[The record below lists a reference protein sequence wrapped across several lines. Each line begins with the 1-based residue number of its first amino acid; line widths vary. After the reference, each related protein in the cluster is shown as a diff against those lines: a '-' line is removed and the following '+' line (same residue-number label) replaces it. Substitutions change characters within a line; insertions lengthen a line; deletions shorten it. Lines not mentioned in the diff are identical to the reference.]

1 MRVNQLL
8 GMGACFA
15 MLALTGCM
23 DKDVYDPGKDPTVLK
38 PESEYFDFTTTT
50 NVAFEVNY
58 GEIGSNAL
66 IEIFT
71 EYPISYNETGSFVIQ
86 GEPVYKI
93 FADTKGRFVGDVELP
108 TAAKVVYVF
117 SPTWG
122 VPMCVEASVENG
134 KVTVNETD
142 AASRAVVATRAKSN
156 LKLVT
161 VNNAQKVYSLV
172 EISDS
177 YGKPGDINGLIE
189 DNKVISS
196 KFINNVQKALWK
208 GKSSKPDKLN
218 NSNYVRDTEH
228 VNTTIA
234 KAYQNEQGQIVTV
247 ADAELFFTF
256 LTESCWYQ
264 NVVGYYYYKT
274 GECPAAPDQVKKIVI
289 FPNASIKGNVPYLN
303 WYDKVPGGATNYGS
317 RNAPLETNR
326 KVQLLFQDDQGN
338 LSTKFPAGYTIG
350 YFIIADG
357 FKCGSKGHD
366 GFIDTDKSFVYSNEE
381 WNKNYQGQKARF
393 ISLSAEGGT
402 VVYGVEDGG
411 DSSYED
417 LLFCIDANPNEAIQ
431 DPDRPVID
439 PDEPEVSETENN
451 YMSFAYEDIWPS
463 GGDYDL
469 NDVIIEY
476 HRSITFNKDNY
487 VSEVKET
494 YEPVQKAGAA
504 TNRNALAVQ
513 YATDQ
518 RGEMVLPSSAVDE
531 TQTNSIILFPNA
543 MDVRNQK
550 FVITRTFAAGAMK
563 KDALKVGNSI
573 LNPYIIVNYE
583 GAGKD
588 NRTEVHLPKSK
599 ATNLANSD
607 QIGKEADAYYVN
619 KDGKHPFAISIPGT
633 FTPVTETVT
642 IDKEYPDFEKWV
654 ESDGKEYTDWY
665 KNYQKSAN

>member
-93 FADTKGRFVGDVELP
+93 FADTKG
-108 TAAKVVYVF
+108 
-117 SPTWG
+117 PTWG

-142 AASRAVVATRAKSN
+142 AASRAVAATRAKSN

-189 DNKVISS
+189 YNKVISS

-494 YEPVQKAGAA
+494 YEPVQKVGAA
-504 TNRNALAVQ
+504 TNRNAFAVQ

-518 RGEMVLPSSAVDE
+518 RGEMVLPSGAVDE

-633 FTPVTETVT
+633 FTSVTETVT

>member
-66 IEIFT
+66 VEIFT

-142 AASRAVVATRAKSN
+142 AASRAVAATRAKSN

-189 DNKVISS
+189 YNKVISS

-439 PDEPEVSETENN
+439 PEEPEVSETENN
-451 YMSFAYEDIWPS
+451 YRSFAYEDIWPS

-494 YEPVQKAGAA
+494 YEPVQKVGAA
-504 TNRNALAVQ
+504 TNRNAFAVQ

-518 RGEMVLPSSAVDE
+518 RGEMVLPSGAVDE

-633 FTPVTETVT
+633 FTSVTETVT

>member
-1 MRVNQLL
+1 M
-8 GMGACFA
+8 
-15 MLALTGCM
+15 
-23 DKDVYDPGKDPTVLK
+23 
-38 PESEYFDFTTTT
+38 
-50 NVAFEVNY
+50 
-58 GEIGSNAL
+58 
-66 IEIFT
+66 
-71 EYPISYNETGSFVIQ
+71 
-86 GEPVYKI
+86 
-93 FADTKGRFVGDVELP
+93 
-108 TAAKVVYVF
+108 
-117 SPTWG
+117 
-122 VPMCVEASVENG
+122 
-134 KVTVNETD
+134 
-142 AASRAVVATRAKSN
+142 
-156 LKLVT
+156 
-161 VNNAQKVYSLV
+161 
-172 EISDS
+172 
-177 YGKPGDINGLIE
+177 
-189 DNKVISS
+189 
-196 KFINNVQKALWK
+196 
-208 GKSSKPDKLN
+208 
-218 NSNYVRDTEH
+218 RDTEH

-274 GECPAAPDQVKKIVI
+274 GECPTAPDQVKKIVI
-289 FPNASIKGNVPYLN
+289 FPNASIAGNVPYLN
-303 WYDKVPGGATNYGS
+303 WGDRVPGGATNYGS
-317 RNAPLETNR
+317 RNAPLKTNR
-326 KVQLLFQDDQGN
+326 KVQLLFQDEQGN

-357 FKCGSKGHD
+357 FQCGSKGYD

-451 YMSFAYEDIWPS
+451 YISFAYEDIWPS

-494 YEPVQKAGAA
+494 YEPVQKVGAA
-504 TNRNALAVQ
+504 TNRNAFAVQ

-518 RGEMVLPSSAVDE
+518 RGEMVLPSGAVDE
-531 TQTNSIILFPNA
+531 TQTNSIILFSNA
-543 MDVRNQK
+543 IDMRNQK
-550 FVITRTFAAGAMK
+550 FVITRTFAAGTMK

>member
-142 AASRAVVATRAKSN
+142 AASRAVAATRAKSN

-161 VNNAQKVYSLV
+161 VNNGQKVYSLV

-189 DNKVISS
+189 YNKVISS

-494 YEPVQKAGAA
+494 YEPVQKVGAA
-504 TNRNALAVQ
+504 TNRNAFAVQ

-518 RGEMVLPSSAVDE
+518 RGEMVLPSGAVDE

>member
-15 MLALTGCM
+15 MLALAGCM

-71 EYPISYNETGSFVIQ
+71 EDPISYNETGSFVIQ

-93 FADTKGRFVGDVELP
+93 FADAKGRFVGDVELP

-142 AASRAVVATRAKSN
+142 AASRAVAATRAKSN

-196 KFINNVQKALWK
+196 KFIYNVQKALWK

-289 FPNASIKGNVPYLN
+289 FPNASIAGNVPYLN
-303 WYDKVPGGATNYGS
+303 WGDRVPG
-317 RNAPLETNR
+317 
-326 KVQLLFQDDQGN
+326 
-338 LSTKFPAGYTIG
+338 
-350 YFIIADG
+350 
-357 FKCGSKGHD
+357 
-366 GFIDTDKSFVYSNEE
+366 
-381 WNKNYQGQKARF
+381 
-393 ISLSAEGGT
+393 
-402 VVYGVEDGG
+402 
-411 DSSYED
+411 
-417 LLFCIDANPNEAIQ
+417 
-431 DPDRPVID
+431 
-439 PDEPEVSETENN
+439 
-451 YMSFAYEDIWPS
+451 
-463 GGDYDL
+463 
-469 NDVIIEY
+469 
-476 HRSITFNKDNY
+476 
-487 VSEVKET
+487 
-494 YEPVQKAGAA
+494 
-504 TNRNALAVQ
+504 
-513 YATDQ
+513 
-518 RGEMVLPSSAVDE
+518 
-531 TQTNSIILFPNA
+531 
-543 MDVRNQK
+543 
-550 FVITRTFAAGAMK
+550 
-563 KDALKVGNSI
+563 
-573 LNPYIIVNYE
+573 
-583 GAGKD
+583 
-588 NRTEVHLPKSK
+588 
-599 ATNLANSD
+599 
-607 QIGKEADAYYVN
+607 
-619 KDGKHPFAISIPGT
+619 
-633 FTPVTETVT
+633 
-642 IDKEYPDFEKWV
+642 
-654 ESDGKEYTDWY
+654 
-665 KNYQKSAN
+665 

>member
-504 TNRNALAVQ
+504 TNRNAFAVQ

-550 FVITRTFAAGAMK
+550 KRVITQF
-563 KDALKVGNSI
+563 
-573 LNPYIIVNYE
+573 Y
-583 GAGKD
+583 
-588 NRTEVHLPKSK
+588 
-599 ATNLANSD
+599 
-607 QIGKEADAYYVN
+607 
-619 KDGKHPFAISIPGT
+619 
-633 FTPVTETVT
+633 
-642 IDKEYPDFEKWV
+642 
-654 ESDGKEYTDWY
+654 
-665 KNYQKSAN
+665 

>member
-142 AASRAVVATRAKSN
+142 AASRAVAATRAKSN

-189 DNKVISS
+189 YNKVISS

-366 GFIDTDKSFVYSNEE
+366 GFIYTDKSFVYSNEE

-494 YEPVQKAGAA
+494 YETVQKVGAA
-504 TNRNALAVQ
+504 TNRNAFAVQ

-518 RGEMVLPSSAVDE
+518 RGEMVLPSGAVDE

-633 FTPVTETVT
+633 FTSVTETVT

>member
-142 AASRAVVATRAKSN
+142 AASRAVAATRAKSN

-208 GKSSKPDKLN
+208 GKTTKPGNLD
-218 NSNYVRDTEH
+218 NSNYVRNTKH

-234 KAYQNEQGQIVTV
+234 KAYQNEQGQTVTV
-247 ADAELFFTF
+247 EDAELFFTF
-256 LTESCWYQ
+256 LTESGWYQ

-274 GECPAAPDQVKKIVI
+274 DECPTTPDGVKKIVI
-289 FPNASIKGNVPYLN
+289 FPNASITGNVPYSRRRAGQQN
-303 WYDKVPGGATNYGS
+303 DYYDYGKE
-317 RNAPLETNR
+317 NAPLETNR
-326 KVQLLFQDDQGN
+326 KVQLLFQDEQGN

-357 FKCGSKGHD
+357 FKCGSKNQKGS
-366 GFIDTDKSFVYSNEE
+366 IDTNKSFIYSNEE

-494 YEPVQKAGAA
+494 YEPVQKVGAA
-504 TNRNALAVQ
+504 TNGNAFAIQ

-518 RGEMVLPSSAVDE
+518 RGEMVLPSGAVDE

-573 LNPYIIVNYE
+573 LNPYIIVNMRGLEKTIVLKYICQSL
-583 GAGKD
+583 KLL
-588 NRTEVHLPKSK
+588 TW
-599 ATNLANSD
+599 
-607 QIGKEADAYYVN
+607 QIL
-619 KDGKHPFAISIPGT
+619 IR
-633 FTPVTETVT
+633 
-642 IDKEYPDFEKWV
+642 
-654 ESDGKEYTDWY
+654 
-665 KNYQKSAN
+665 

>member
-122 VPMCVEASVENG
+122 VPMCVEANVENG
-134 KVTVNETD
+134 KVMVNETD
-142 AASRAVVATRAKSN
+142 AASRAEAATRAKSN

-494 YEPVQKAGAA
+494 YEPVQKVGAA
-504 TNRNALAVQ
+504 TNRNAFAVQ

-518 RGEMVLPSSAVDE
+518 RGEMVLPSGAVDE

-633 FTPVTETVT
+633 FTSVTETVT